1 MCFLFSSNFIQ
12 DVIRSETLDLVDG
25 FRSVFV
31 SSETDVSTLSYEA
44 SRLSVFFVFIEFHS
58 GCDPK

>member
-1 MCFLFSSNFIQ
+1 MCFLSASGFIQ

-31 SSETDVSTLSYEA
+31 SFETDVSTLSCEA
-44 SRLSVFFVFIEFHS
+44 SRLSVFSVCIEFHS
-58 GCDPK
+58 GCDPQ